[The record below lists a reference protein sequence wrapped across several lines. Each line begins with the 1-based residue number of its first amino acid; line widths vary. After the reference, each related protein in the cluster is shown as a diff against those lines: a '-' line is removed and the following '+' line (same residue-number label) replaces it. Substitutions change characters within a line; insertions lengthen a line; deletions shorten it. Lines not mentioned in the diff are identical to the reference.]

1 MKNLLYIDDLNCR
14 HDPDKGI
21 NHKMCGLNDKFDMF
35 SFAMGFFCRL
45 SHEILLNQWDRCGT

>member
-1 MKNLLYIDDLNCR
+1 MKNLLYIDDFNWR

-35 SFAMGFFCRL
+35 SFAMGFFADWHMKSC
-45 SHEILLNQWDRCGT
+45 